1 MKLKN
6 LSRIDIDKHMKQF
19 FLFDP
24 KLLFYGFA
32 IFFFAS
38 YGQTFFISIFNAE
51 IRNYFHLTDGEFGLV
66 YALGTLTS
74 SIILVGFAKLID
86 HMDLRLYSF
95 IISLGLAMACLGMYL
110 SFDSVLFLFLI
121 IFGLRFFGQGA
132 MSHAGETTMARYF
145 GTNRGKAISVAT
157 IGGQLGVMLLP
168 IIVVKLTNLI
178 GWQHLWLAIS
188 LSLVI
193 FFLPLLFFSLSDQSL
208 RHFNFT
214 ENTKNLDQ
222 HNKLKTRDV
231 ILDKKFYLYL
241 PLSIAAP
248 FISTGLMFHQIF
260 IINQKGW
267 TLDMLAK
274 GYIFLGIFSIIGLV
288 FGGPIIDK
296 YNTKKIVI
304 YALFPLFLAVL
315 TMLLFDSFFSM
326 LIYLSLLGLN
336 WGITSPFIGSLWA
349 ELYSLTSLGTVKAL
363 LHACMVFASALSPV
377 IFGYII
383 DFGFGILTIST
394 ICFIII
400 FVSTLLPIVYQN
412 IK

>member
-1 MKLKN
+1 MMLKN
-6 LSRIDIDKHMKQF
+6 LSRIDIGKYMKEF

-24 KLLFYGFA
+24 KLLFYGFTVL
-32 IFFFAS
+32 FFAS
-38 YGQTFFISIFNAE
+38 YGQTFFISIFNTE
-51 IRNYFHLTDGEFGLV
+51 IRNYFQLTDGEFGLV
-66 YALGTLTS
+66 YALGTLAS

-121 IFGLRFFGQGA
+121 VFGLRFFGQGA

-214 ENTKNLDQ
+214 ESTKNLDQ

-267 TLDMLAK
+267 TLDLLAK
-274 GYIFLGIFSIIGLV
+274 GYIFL
-288 FGGPIIDK
+288 
-296 YNTKKIVI
+296 
-304 YALFPLFLAVL
+304 
-315 TMLLFDSFFSM
+315 
-326 LIYLSLLGLN
+326 
-336 WGITSPFIGSLWA
+336 
-349 ELYSLTSLGTVKAL
+349 
-363 LHACMVFASALSPV
+363 
-377 IFGYII
+377 
-383 DFGFGILTIST
+383 
-394 ICFIII
+394 
-400 FVSTLLPIVYQN
+400 
-412 IK
+412 